1 MIIGAM
7 AMNTIGSVMYL
18 SFAKTEAPSI
28 VAASYR
34 SSGMDCKTP
43 VETRKMY
50 GNPSQPCIR
59 ISASLDQLASVIHGR
74 GSMPKKAKIS

>member
-1 MIIGAM
+1 MIIGAI

-18 SFAKTEAPSI
+18 SFEKTEAPSI

-34 SSGMDCKTP
+34 SSGMDCNTP

-50 GNPSQPCIR
+50 GNPSQPCMR
-59 ISASLDQLASVIHGR
+59 INASLDQLASVIHGS
-74 GSMPKKAKIS
+74 GSIPKKAKMS